1 MYMSGLAAVMK
12 RYLTYFF
19 TIFGVTAA
27 LQGCSMT
34 EEMRRIEAVK
44 RMNERAAAARSS
56 DLTGE
61 QIFMRSCNTCHP
73 GGKEGMGPA
82 LNQLNKHFSED
93 AMLVAF
99 LRKGKGTMPG
109 QPKNTIDDQEM
120 SGLVVYV
127 RALCDDLNESKSK

>member
-1 MYMSGLAAVMK
+1 MCALAAAMK

-19 TIFGVTAA
+19 TILGVTAM

-44 RMNERAAAARSS
+44 RMSERAAAARSS
-56 DLTGE
+56 ELTGE

-82 LNQLNKHFSED
+82 LNQLNQHFSAD
-93 AMLVAF
+93 VALIAF
-99 LRKGKGTMPG
+99 LRNGKGTMPG

-120 SGLVVYV
+120 KGLVVYV
-127 RALCDDLNESKSK
+127 RALCDELNESKKK

>member
-1 MYMSGLAAVMK
+1 MCALAAAMK
-12 RYLTYFF
+12 RYLTYSF
-19 TIFGVTAA
+19 TIFGVTAL

-73 GGKEGMGPA
+73 GGKQGMGPA
-82 LNQLNKHFSED
+82 LNDMNEHFADD
-93 AMLVAF
+93 AALIAF

-109 QPKNTIDDQEM
+109 QPKSTIDDQEM
-120 SGLVVYV
+120 SGLVGYV
-127 RALCDDLNESKSK
+127 RALSTELKDSKSK